1 MTIAYYI
8 VVSLVN
14 SSILIYEIR
23 RLNKNINANRSI
35 RYNIALVV
43 LWSIALFFSLLGIF
57 IKSLDQFLIQLS
69 V

>member
-8 VVSLVN
+8 VISLVN

-35 RYNIALVV
+35 RYNIALAV

>member
-8 VVSLVN
+8 VISLVN